1 MQPGSRRVG
10 LRNDSADRDRFQLE
24 NQASNLTLQAD
35 SVATVENFR
44 QSIAHISRQSA
55 FFFAGTI
62 FTAAAG
68 YVFRIYVAKALGAEA
83 LGVYAL
89 GMTLVAFL
97 GVFNALGFSQSA
109 VRFVASYCATG
120 KLDLLRGFLARTLGL
135 LLFCSIV
142 LGGTTL
148 LAGPWIVTHLYHTP
162 ALRSYLPLFA
172 LILVFGA
179 LNTFLGQVLAGYKD
193 VARRT
198 VITNFI
204 GSPVAM
210 VGTFVLIGYGLSLW
224 GYLFAQIAAA
234 TLVFGLLA
242 ASVWKLTPNAARSG
256 GLPPLQQEVIHFSAT
271 VFGMDF
277 LCFLMAQTDKILI
290 GVYLGAR
297 EVGIYA
303 VAMALVAFVPI
314 VLQSVNQVFS
324 PIIAD
329 LHARGQFDALNRIFQ
344 TLTKWI
350 LGLTFPL
357 AAAMIVYAQ
366 PLMRMFGRD
375 FEAGW
380 TILMIGTVGQLVN
393 CAAGSVGYL
402 LLMSG
407 NQKRLIK
414 IQTAMAIVTILMNL
428 ALVPRWGVTGAAA
441 ASALTN
447 IAMNLW
453 CLRDVQRAL
462 DLFPYNRNY
471 FRLAFPAAGTILAL
485 LLSQRVFSTIRPEWI
500 GVALALAAAYAIFF
514 TVALALGLDADDRL
528 ITEAV
533 WPRIR
538 AAFCSIEVTA

>member
-10 LRNDSADRDRFQLE
+10 LSNDSADRDRFQLE
-24 NQASNLTLQAD
+24 NQASNLTLQPD

-44 QSIAHISRQSA
+44 QSIVHISRQSA

-68 YVFRIYVAKALGAEA
+68 YLFRIYVAKALGAEA

-89 GMTLVAFL
+89 GMTIVAFL

-120 KLDLLRGFLARTLGL
+120 KLDLLRGFLARALGL

-142 LGGTTL
+142 LGWTML
-148 LAGPWIVTHLYHTP
+148 LAGPWIVTH
-162 ALRSYLPLFA
+162 
-172 LILVFGA
+172 
-179 LNTFLGQVLAGYKD
+179 NTFLGQVLAGYKD

-344 TLTKWI
+344 TLTKW
-350 LGLTFPL
+350 
-357 AAAMIVYAQ
+357 
-366 PLMRMFGRD
+366 
-375 FEAGW
+375 
-380 TILMIGTVGQLVN
+380 
-393 CAAGSVGYL
+393 
-402 LLMSG
+402 
-407 NQKRLIK
+407 K
-414 IQTAMAIVTILMNL
+414 IA
-428 ALVPRWGVTGAAA
+428 PPG
-441 ASALTN
+441 
-447 IAMNLW
+447 
-453 CLRDVQRAL
+453 
-462 DLFPYNRNY
+462 P
-471 FRLAFPAAGTILAL
+471 
-485 LLSQRVFSTIRPEWI
+485 
-500 GVALALAAAYAIFF
+500 
-514 TVALALGLDADDRL
+514 
-528 ITEAV
+528 
-533 WPRIR
+533 
-538 AAFCSIEVTA
+538 

>member
-1 MQPGSRRVG
+1 MQPGSRRAG

-24 NQASNLTLQAD
+24 KQAPNLTSQPD
-35 SVATVENFR
+35 SVAALNFR
-44 QSIAHISRQSA
+44 QNIAHISRQSA
-55 FFFAGTI
+55 FFLVGTI

-89 GMTLVAFL
+89 GMTIVAFL

-120 KLDLLRGFLARTLGL
+120 KLDLLRGFLARALGL

-142 LGGTTL
+142 LGGTML
-148 LAGPWIVTHLYHTP
+148 LVGPWIASHLYHTP
-162 ALRSYLPLFA
+162 TLKSYLPLFA
-172 LILVFGA
+172 LILTFGA

-198 VITNFI
+198 IITNFI
-204 GSPVAM
+204 GSPMAM
-210 VGTFVLIGYGLSLW
+210 ISTLILIGYGLGLW
-224 GYLFAQIAAA
+224 GYLFGQVAGAM
-234 TLVFGLLA
+234 LVFGLVA
-242 ASVWKLTPNAARSG
+242 TSVWKLTPHAARTGAFPS
-256 GLPPLQQEVIHFSAT
+256 LQQEVIRFSAT
-271 VFGMDF
+271 VLGMDF

-303 VAMALVAFVPI
+303 VATALVAFVPI
-314 VLQSVNQVFS
+314 VLQSVNQIFS

-329 LHARGQFDALNRIFQ
+329 LHARGQSQSLNRMFQ

-350 LGLTFPL
+350 LGLTLPL
-357 AAAMIVYAQ
+357 AAAMIIYAQ

-407 NQKRLIK
+407 NQKHLMN
-414 IQTAMAIVTILMNL
+414 IQATMAVVTILMNL
-428 ALVPRWGVTGAAA
+428 VLVPRWGVTGAAV

-447 IAMNLW
+447 IVMNLW
-453 CLRDVQRAL
+453 CLRDVYRAL

-500 GVALALAAAYAIFF
+500 GMALGLVAAYAIFF

-528 ITEAV
+528 ITQAV

-538 AAFCSIEVTA
+538 AVFRSIEVTA